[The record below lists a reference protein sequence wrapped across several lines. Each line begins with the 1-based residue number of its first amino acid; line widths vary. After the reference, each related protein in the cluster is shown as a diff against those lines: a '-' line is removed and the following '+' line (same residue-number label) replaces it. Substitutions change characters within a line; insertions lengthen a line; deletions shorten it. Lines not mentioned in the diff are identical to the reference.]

1 MSGFSMLFLPCAV
14 GAAFGAIAG
23 SFLNVVIHR
32 VPRLIDS
39 HDGNVSVAKY
49 VSGLSWP
56 PSHCPG
62 CNHRLE
68 WRDNIPILSYFALGG
83 RCRFCRQPYG
93 RRYLVVEI
101 AVAAA
106 FAYCMGTLGLS
117 PKGFLGALFLGG
129 LIALTAIDIEEQ
141 LLPDA
146 LLVPLFCLGLAFHS
160 LYGGG
165 IVDALWGTAVGYGV
179 LWLIGLS
186 YRLYSGIDG
195 MGYGD
200 VKFAAVIGTWLGVAA
215 MPAVFAIAFAS
226 GVALMLPF
234 AMASRVAGRAAIP
247 FGPFLAFGGLCAF
260 AVPGLAAATMRLFVP
275 L

>member
-1 MSGFSMLFLPCAV
+1 MSSLSLLLLPCAV
-14 GAAFGAIAG
+14 GACFGAIVG
-23 SFLNVVIHR
+23 SFFNVVIHR

-39 HDGNVSVAKY
+39 HDGPVSVAKY

-62 CNHRLE
+62 CDHHLE

-83 RCRFCRQPYG
+83 RCRFCLQPYG
-93 RRYLVVEI
+93 LRYLVVEI

-106 FAYCMGTLGLS
+106 FAYCIATLGLS

-129 LIALTAIDIEEQ
+129 LIALTAVDIEEQ

-146 LLVPLFCLGLAFHS
+146 LLVPLLCLGLVFQG

-165 IVDALWGTAVGYGV
+165 IADALLGAAAGYSV
-179 LWLIGLS
+179 LWLIGES
-186 YRLYSGIDG
+186 YRIYSGVDG

-200 VKFAAVIGTWLGVAA
+200 VKFAGVIGAWLGIAA
-215 MPAVFAIAFAS
+215 MPVVFAIAFTS
-226 GVALMLPF
+226 GVALTLPF
-234 AMASRVAGRAAIP
+234 ALSGRIAGRAAIP

-260 AVPGLAAATMRLFVP
+260 AMPGLASAVMRLFAPV
-275 L
+275 